1 MIPFAEI
8 FTKRSGGPFDISFSD
23 EKPKP
28 KNHMNPPPIPS
39 KPPPLFANNFV
50 FEPMPNAENP
60 ISLLEN
66 LLKHPGRVVHELHQK
81 QAPILAGWLF
91 IFGIIGIAIYGTV
104 VGAQSGGTQMW
115 IAPAKLGLGT
125 LLAVLICLPSLYI
138 FTCLGGIDAQLRSV
152 CGALCAAICLS
163 SVLLIGFAPVAWI
176 FSQSTDSIAF
186 MGALHLLFWVIGIRF
201 GLRLIDAMGRFL
213 GARSKGHLR
222 IWSVIF
228 ILVCFQMTTTLRPI
242 IAPSKTFLPTEKKF
256 FLAHWFDSINGK

>member
-1 MIPFAEI
+1 
-8 FTKRSGGPFDISFSD
+8 
-23 EKPKP
+23 
-28 KNHMNPPPIPS
+28 MNPPPIPS
-39 KPPPLFANNFV
+39 KQPPLFANNFV

-81 QAPILAGWLF
+81 QAPILAGWLL
-91 IFGIIGIAIYGTV
+91 IFAIIGVAIYGTV
-104 VGAQSGGTQMW
+104 VGAQSGGAQMW

-152 CGALCAAICLS
+152 CGALFAAVCLS
-163 SVLLIGFAPVAWI
+163 SILLIGFAPVAWI

-201 GLRLIDAMGRFL
+201 GLRLIDATGRFL
-213 GARSKGHLR
+213 GAQSKGHLR
-222 IWSVIF
+222 IWSLIF

-256 FLAHWFDSINGK
+256 FLAHWFETVNAPNQEKK

>member
-1 MIPFAEI
+1 
-8 FTKRSGGPFDISFSD
+8 
-23 EKPKP
+23 
-28 KNHMNPPPIPS
+28 
-39 KPPPLFANNFV
+39 
-50 FEPMPNAENP
+50 MPNAGSP
-60 ISLLEN
+60 VTVLEN
-66 LLKHPGRVVHELHQK
+66 LLKHPGRVVHELHQTR
-81 QAPILAGWLF
+81 AAILASWLLSF
-91 IFGIIGIAIYGTV
+91 AIIGVAIYGVV
-104 VGAQSGGTQMW
+104 VGAQSGGAQMW
-115 IAPAKLGLGT
+115 IAPVKLGLGT

-152 CGALCAAICLS
+152 CGALFAAVCLS
-163 SVLLIGFAPVAWI
+163 AILLIGFAPVAWI

-242 IAPSKTFLPTEKKF
+242 IAPSKTFLPMEKKF

>member
-1 MIPFAEI
+1 
-8 FTKRSGGPFDISFSD
+8 
-23 EKPKP
+23 
-28 KNHMNPPPIPS
+28 MNPPPLPS
-39 KPPPLFANNFV
+39 KQPPLFTNSNNFV
-50 FEPMPNAENP
+50 FEPMPNTENL
-60 ISLLEN
+60 ISLLED
-66 LLKHPGRVVHELHQK
+66 LLKHPGRVVHELHQTR
-81 QAPILAGWLF
+81 AAVLAGWLL
-91 IFGIIGIAIYGTV
+91 IFGIIGVAIYGIV

-152 CGALCAAICLS
+152 CGALFAAVCLS
-163 SVLLIGFAPVAWI
+163 SILLIGFAPVAWI

-186 MGALHLLFWVIGIRF
+186 IGALHLLFWVIGIRF

-213 GARSKGHLR
+213 GAHSKGHLR

-242 IAPSKTFLPTEKKF
+242 IAPSKRFLPTEKKF
-256 FLAHWFDSINGK
+256 FLAHWFETVNAPNQEKK

>member
-1 MIPFAEI
+1 
-8 FTKRSGGPFDISFSD
+8 
-23 EKPKP
+23 
-28 KNHMNPPPIPS
+28 
-39 KPPPLFANNFV
+39 
-50 FEPMPNAENP
+50 MPNAANP
-60 ISLLEN
+60 ASILET
-66 LLKHPGRVVHELHQK
+66 LLKFPGRIIHELHQER
-81 QAPILAGWLF
+81 APILAAWLLAF
-91 IFGIIGIAIYGTV
+91 AIAGISIYGIV
-104 VGAQSGGTQMW
+104 VGAQSGGAQMW
-115 IAPAKLGLGT
+115 IAPAKLGLGI

-138 FTCLGGIDAQLRSV
+138 FSCLGGIDARLRSV
-152 CGALCAAICLS
+152 CGALFAAVCLS

-176 FSQSTDSIAF
+176 FSQSTDSIVF

-256 FLAHWFDSINGK
+256 FLANWFETMTAGQEEKNKKSDTSDHAD